1 MSKLAKKVT
10 LATGVSR
17 DGAAA
22 IAQRLTADRA
32 SVAITRGEN
41 LAAASAVVKAIEP
54 GGGKANVTQ
63 ADAADAEASKNA
75 VEESVAAFNRL
86 DVFVNKAGA
95 PTGIG
100 RAAAIIFAQTTA
112 GDLL

>member
-1 MSKLAKKVT
+1 MIRLKTKGDPCLSQQRKQI
-10 LATGVSR
+10 LATGGSR

-86 DVFVNKAGA
+86 GCIREQGRIA

-100 RAAAIIFAQTTA
+100 RAAA
-112 GDLL
+112 